1 MAGKNLLS
9 TPSWD
14 KKTGINKYLQ
24 NDQKL
29 REKFG
34 WGKKAKS
41 PYSGKGPATA

>member
-14 KKTGINKYLQ
+14 KKTNLNKYLE

-34 WGKKAKS
+34 WGKKAQANKTNS
-41 PYSGKGPATA
+41 VNA